1 LANQVARI
9 AGTGTVS
16 FSNCNFADWAAATP
30 AIDLSGG
37 DLLVNGCVFQK
48 PFPQAV
54 LQNKAQSAIFTANRL
69 AGPFTIDNPAKAN
82 LQAGLNVEKK
92 PAAP

>member
-1 LANQVARI
+1 VARI

-16 FSNCNFADWAAATP
+16 FNNCNFADWSAGTP

-37 DLLVNGCVFQK
+37 DLVVNACVFQK
-48 PFPQAV
+48 AFPQAV
-54 LQNKAQSAIFTANRL
+54 LQNKAQSAIITSNRL
-69 AGPFTIDNPAKAN
+69 AGPLSVANPSKAN

-92 PAAP
+92 PVP